1 MELVL
6 QLQASNVVLM
16 SWGLFWVNLI
26 CFIPVIQSL
35 PDCFYPAL
43 YAFGDSLTDVGN
55 AIAAF
60 PDQFKHAEIAPN
72 GFQFPMHAADR
83 LCDGKLLVDFMGMD
97 G

>member
-6 QLQASNVVLM
+6 QLQTPNLVLM
-16 SWGLFWVNLI
+16 SWGFFLANLI
-26 CFIPVIQSL
+26 CFIAVTQSL
-35 PDCFYPAL
+35 PGCNYPAL

-60 PDQFKHAEIAPN
+60 PDQFKHAETAPN
-72 GFQFPMHAADR
+72 GFQFPTHAADR
-83 LCDGKLLVDFMGMD
+83 LCDGKLLVDFMGI